1 MEPESFVDGRI
12 KLYCGDSASI
22 IKEFPDNYFD
32 SIVCDPPYALV
43 SIQKRFG
50 KADSKAVIVPEGGTG
65 AYARASKGFMNQT
78 WDTGETAFAIKFW
91 QECLRVL
98 KPGGYV
104 VAFGGTRTYHRLACA
119 IEDAGFEIRDMLQ
132 WLYGSGFPKSH
143 DVSKGIVNS
152 FAAKREVVGSDRNFG
167 KSKLKDGKNAFGDYA
182 GEWDITIPATDEAKE
197 WEGWGTA
204 LKPANEPIVLARKPL
219 SEPTVAAN
227 VLKWRT
233 GALNIDGCRVEGE
246 PSPAADRRATARKTG
261 WDATGGGITAK
272 ETDKLGRIQRRGN
285 PETFKQERSSEQLG
299 RWPAN
304 VVHDGSDEV
313 VDMFPNTK
321 SGQLLPTH
329 NVKASENGSMSGRN
343 YAGRVKSEFGGDSG
357 SASRFFYQAKANKT
371 DRAGSKHPTV
381 KPVDLMQWLVR
392 LVTPRN
398 GIVLDPFAGTG
409 TTAEA
414 AFREGGYSVLIERE
428 TEYQADIRRR
438 MGLVVANKQK
448 SEIVKKYKKKPEPIK
463 GGSFF
468 KARIMP

>member
-1 MEPESFVDGRI
+1 MEPESFINGWI
-12 KLYCGDSASI
+12 KLYCGDSGKI
-22 IKEFPDNYFD
+22 IKELPDNHFD

-50 KADSKAVIVPEGGTG
+50 ALNSKAVKVPENGTG
-65 AYARASKGFMNQT
+65 AYARASKGFMGKN
-78 WDTGETAFAIKFW
+78 WDTGETAFAIEFW

-98 KPGGYV
+98 KPGGHV

-119 IEDAGFEIRDMLQ
+119 IEDAGFEIRDQLQ

-143 DVSKGIVNS
+143 DVSKGIDNS
-152 FAAKREVVGSDRNFG
+152 FAAKREVVGRR
-167 KSKLKDGKNAFGDYA
+167 KKLQSYGANEVYGDGPDKG
-182 GEWDITIPATDEAKE
+182 GIQLITAPATDEAKE

-219 SEPTVAAN
+219 SESTVAAN
-227 VLKWRT
+227 VLKWGT
-233 GALNIDGCRVEGE
+233 GALNIGASRVGTEVLPE
-246 PSPAADRRATARKTG
+246 MRAGQA
-261 WDATGGGITAK
+261 
-272 ETDKLGRIQRRGN
+272 KLGTFEREDMVT
-285 PETFKQERSSEQLG
+285 PERVG

-304 VVHDGSDEV
+304 VILDDSEEV
-313 VDMFPNTK
+313 RNSFPDTK
-321 SGQLLPTH
+321 SGRLLPTH
-329 NVKASENGSMSGRN
+329 NVKESENGSMSGKN
-343 YAGRVKSEFGGDSG
+343 YAGRVKFEFGGDSG
-357 SASRFFYQAKANKT
+357 SAARFFYQAKANKT

-381 KPVDLMQWLVR
+381 KPVDLMQWLIR
-392 LVTPRN
+392 LVTPKN
-398 GIVLDPFAGTG
+398 SIVLDPFAGTG

-414 AFREGGYSVLIERE
+414 AFREGVRSVLIERE
-428 TEYQADIRRR
+428 IEYQADIRRR